1 MSKVSLGGIKI
12 EGLRG
17 AAKPVELTFEKGK
30 KLTIIYGENGTG
42 KSTICDAL
50 DLLGNGKVGS
60 LDTRGLGSAIHKY
73 WPTVG
78 KKASDVRVTL
88 KTSAGE
94 CIASLDKSNVNVA
107 NAALRPSVEVLR
119 RAQILKLV
127 EAKPAERYQAISRFV
142 DVASAEASENSL
154 RKLVKDTEDNE
165 KIVIARIDENK
176 RAIESFWE
184 RAGKP
189 QASSQIEWA
198 KALVAQDRSS
208 LVARKSML
216 DQLILKWDALSNH
229 PATTQ
234 SLRAAHSQCEAALN
248 EANAKLAGLKDSVAA
263 DYLEILGL
271 LKVAQAHLRS
281 HPDPAT
287 CPLCGSAERAK
298 GLAAEVD
305 RRIESQSA
313 YGQLEAARLEVSTKE
328 LALNGAKQRLQDAIH
343 AAGLAAQGLSQLFS
357 SDQLP
362 ADIAVPKVALPSD
375 VAQWPDWL
383 TLNQPLRDGWASES
397 TTLAEDSRFIGTLK
411 DALTAY
417 EQNAQ
422 AAGEHEETL
431 PHLKKML
438 DIVEGQRKQF
448 TDSVLAGIAQRV
460 GELYDMVHPGEGLN
474 KISLALDEGR
484 RASLDIT
491 TEFGGKSDTPPQ
503 AYFSDSHLD
512 TLGLCVFLALAER
525 DTPEQKI
532 LVLDDVLGSVDEPHV
547 DRVIEMVYDVTARF
561 RHCLVTTH
569 YGPWRHKL
577 RWGWLKHGQCQ
588 FVELRRWSL
597 GAGIAY
603 ANSLPETT
611 RLRALVNATDPDLQA
626 ICAKAGVVLEA
637 ILDFLTMTYECSVP
651 RRVGSNYTLG
661 DLLPAI
667 DGKLK
672 KALRVEHREE
682 DEHGQVTYTP
692 FALEPHLSKLV
703 QIAQV
708 RNVFGCHFNQISFE
722 LLDSDA
728 LAFGLEVLALADAVI
743 DQDAGWPRSSKSGSY
758 WATSGETRRL
768 HPLRK
773 PS

>member
-1 MSKVSLGGIKI
+1 MSKASLTSIKI

-17 AAKPVELTFEKGK
+17 ASRPVELFFEKGK

-50 DLLGNGKVGS
+50 DFLGNGKVGS

-78 KKASDVRVTL
+78 KSASDVRVTL
-88 KTSAGE
+88 KTTAGD
-94 CIASLDKSNVNVA
+94 CIASLDKSNVNVS
-107 NAALRPSVEVLR
+107 NAGLRPSIEVLR
-119 RAQILKLV
+119 RTQILKLV
-127 EAKPAERYQAISRFV
+127 EAKPGERYQAISRFV
-142 DVASAEASENSL
+142 DVAAAEASENTL

-165 KIVIARIDENK
+165 KVIVARVSENK
-176 RAIESFWE
+176 QTIESFWD

-189 QASSQIEWA
+189 PTTDVVNWA
-198 KALVAQDRSS
+198 ETMVAQDRSGLADRKAS
-208 LVARKSML
+208 LDK
-216 DQLILKWDALSNH
+216 LIAKWDALLSH
-229 PATTQ
+229 PAAIDAKRGAHGQ
-234 SLRAAHSQCEAALN
+234 SEAVLG
-248 EANAKLAGLKDSVAA
+248 EANAKLGKLKESVAT
-263 DYLEILGL
+263 DYLEVLDL
-271 LKVAQAHLRS
+271 LKAAQAHLIS
-281 HPDPAT
+281 HPDPSV
-287 CPLCGSAERAK
+287 CPLCGSAERAH
-298 GLAAEVD
+298 GLASEVE
-305 RRIESQSA
+305 RRIASQSA
-313 YGQLEAARLEVSTKE
+313 YGQLEAAQRAISEKE
-328 LALNGAKQRLQDAIH
+328 SAVRSAKQRLDDAVET
-343 AAGLAAQGLSQLFS
+343 ARVDAQKLSELFTA
-357 SDQLP
+357 DELP
-362 ADIAVPKVALPSD
+362 VDIAVPETAIPTDTALW
-375 VAQWPDWL
+375 ADWL
-383 TLNQPLRDGWASES
+383 NQNQTLRNGWASES
-397 TTLAEDSRFIGTLK
+397 TSLAEDARFIGTLK

-417 EQNAQ
+417 KQNAQ

-431 PHLKKML
+431 PHLRKML
-438 DIVEGQRKQF
+438 AIVEGQRKQF
-448 TDSVLAGIAQRV
+448 IDSVLADIAKRV

-474 KISLALDEGR
+474 KISLGLDEAR

-491 TEFGGKSDTPPQ
+491 TEFGGKVDTPPQ

-525 DTPEQKI
+525 DAPEQKI

-547 DRVIEMVYDVTARF
+547 DRVIEMVYDVTAKF
-561 RHCLVTTH
+561 RHCVVTTH

-577 RWGWLKHGQCQ
+577 KWGWLKNGQCQ

-597 GAGIAY
+597 GDGIAHTR
-603 ANSLPETT
+603 SLPETT
-611 RLRALVNATDPDLQA
+611 RLRDMVKAQDPDLQG

-667 DGKLK
+667 DGKLR
-672 KALRVEHREE
+672 KALRVEHLQE
-682 DEHGQVTYTP
+682 DEHGQATYTT
-692 FALEPHLSKLV
+692 FALDSHLNKLM

-728 LAFGLEVLALADAVI
+728 LGFGAEVLALADAVI
-743 DQDAGWPRSSKSGSY
+743 DQDAGWPRNSKSGSY
-758 WATSGETRRL
+758 WATTGETRRL